1 LFLTGRSVT
10 AECVSFSN
18 SVHFAAANYVQTVAP
33 NGAGTTPGM
42 LGFMFWAA
50 ECEGTKTACTTPPN
64 ACDGGL
70 GVGSR
75 YFDIPIPLPALRQD
89 NNLTPP
95 TPLTLQSAALLPNQ
109 SFAFNVTG
117 APGANCVVQAT
128 TNLTDWTSRQ
138 TSAVPFIFTDAL
150 ATGYPTRFYRAVVLH

>member
-1 LFLTGRSVT
+1 
-10 AECVSFSN
+10 
-18 SVHFAAANYVQTVAP
+18 
-33 NGAGTTPGM
+33 M
-42 LGFMFWAA
+42 
-50 ECEGTKTACTTPPN
+50 PP
-64 ACDGGL
+64 
-70 GVGSR
+70 
-75 YFDIPIPLPALRQD
+75 LRQD